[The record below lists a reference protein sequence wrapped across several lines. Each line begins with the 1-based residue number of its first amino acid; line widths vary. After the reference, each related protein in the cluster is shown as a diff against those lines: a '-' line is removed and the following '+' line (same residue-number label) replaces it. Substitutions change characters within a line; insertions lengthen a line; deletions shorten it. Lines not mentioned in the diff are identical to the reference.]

1 MYLKRHLEGKLM
13 RLAENFKTVLI
24 VGARQVGKSTL
35 LSHCFPEYKHI
46 TFDGL
51 TDDFGAKADPTLF
64 LNNFPPPIILDEI
77 QYCPQ
82 LLAPIKRYVDER
94 NEKRPVF
101 IHGVTKFK
109 YP

>member
-1 MYLKRHLEGKLM
+1 MYYKRNLEEKLQ
-13 RLAENFKTVLI
+13 RLANNFKAVLV

-35 LSHCFPEYKHI
+35 LSHCFPNYKHV

-77 QYCPQ
+77 QYCPE
-82 LLAPIKRYVDER
+82 LLSPIKRYVDESKKG
-94 NEKRPVF
+94 NVF
-101 IHGVTKFK
+101 TNRLTK
-109 YP
+109 P